1 MIRKS
6 WLRKA
11 DRSPSHSPQKIY
23 QQTNESLAMKHDE
36 NYSPIKLK
44 KCGISPS
51 KSPNGKIISPDKSNP
66 FKMNI
71 AYSPLKKFRLE

>member
-11 DRSPSHSPQKIY
+11 DRSPSKSPKKLY
-23 QQTNESLAMKHDE
+23 QQINENLAIKNDE
-36 NYSPIKLK
+36 NYSPINLK
-44 KCGISPS
+44 KCEISS
-51 KSPNGKIISPDKSNP
+51 RKSLNGKIISPDKLNP

-71 AYSPLKKFRLE
+71 A